1 MPVDVDKV
9 KDALDAF
16 SKDDYV
22 TAKEILKK
30 EIQAAK
36 NSYLKDT
43 VGLEKEV
50 DVVKGEKEEE
60 GEDEGEKE

>member
-1 MPVDVDKV
+1 MPVNVEKV

-50 DVVKGEKEEE
+50 DAVEVEKEGENEE
-60 GEDEGEKE
+60 E

>member
-1 MPVDVDKV
+1 MPVDTEKI

-50 DVVKGEKEEE
+50 DAVEVEKEGENEE
-60 GEDEGEKE
+60 E

>member
-1 MPVDVDKV
+1 MSVDTEKV

-43 VGLEKEV
+43 VGLEKEIDSV
-50 DVVKGEKEEE
+50 EVEKEEE
-60 GEDEGEKE
+60 DETE